1 MEYKHLYPLVK
12 SSSFEG
18 FVLKSRIS
26 VKCVCE
32 ATHCGFIFLSW
43 KLETTWISSSSR
55 WFCCCCSVANS
66 CLTLCDPMDWSMP
79 GFPVL
84 HCPLEFAQ
92 SHVHWVSDANQ
103 PRPLLSVPFSSCL
116 QFFPASR
123 AFSMSW
129 LFASGTFYSTSIQAP
144 DDIIENQLCHP
155 RAAS

>member
-92 SHVHWVSDANQ
+92 SHVHWVSDH
-103 PRPLLSVPFSSCL
+103 LILSSPFSCPQS
-116 QFFPASR
+116 FPASGR
-123 AFSMSW
+123 GFQWVSSSHQVAKV
-129 LFASGTFYSTSIQAP
+129 L
-144 DDIIENQLCHP
+144 ELQLQYQFFQWIF
-155 RAAS
+155 RVGFF

>member
-43 KLETTWISSSSR
+43 KLEATWISSSSR
-55 WFCCCCSVANS
+55 WFCCFCSVDNS
-66 CLTLCDPMDWSMP
+66 CLTFCDPMDCSMS

-84 HCPLEFAQ
+84 HYLLEFSQ
-92 SHVHWVSDANQ
+92 THVHWVSDAIQ
-103 PRPLLSVPFSSCL
+103 PFHPLSPRSPPALNLSQYQGLFQWVSFLHQVARVLEL
-116 QFFPASR
+116 QLQILSHK
-123 AFSMSW
+123 
-129 LFASGTFYSTSIQAP
+129 SI
-144 DDIIENQLCHP
+144 
-155 RAAS
+155 